1 MLILGMDIAT
11 TTGFCWFEPPKR
23 DDAADLRAAFASMRV
38 GSFKV
43 SGSEPEDKAAAIA
56 PHLIK
61 MFRHEKP
68 DLLVIEQP
76 ARHIQQHDKVIT
88 DMHGSRTVKTI
99 NPGTTILLNQ
109 LTGAVVTI
117 ARAYSIQFMTIS
129 EETWRK
135 EAYGFGRKKG
145 WQRPQWKKHAR
156 ELCQVKG
163 VAVTND
169 DQAEACWVAFAGW
182 RSQTFK
188 MMLNQARAA

>member
-1 MLILGMDIAT
+1 MALLLGFDVAT
-11 TTGFCWFEPPKR
+11 TTGFCWFEPPVR
-23 DDAADLRAAFASMRV
+23 DNAVDLRAAFASMRV

-43 SGSEPEDKAAAIA
+43 TGSEPEDKASDMA

-61 MFRHEKP
+61 MFRQEKP

-76 ARHIQQHDKVIT
+76 VRHVQQHDKVVT

-117 ARAYSIQFMTIS
+117 ARAYSIPFMTIPG
-129 EETWRK
+129 ETWRK
-135 EAYGFGRKKG
+135 ETYGFGRKKG
-145 WQRPQWKKHAR
+145 WQRPHWKKHAR
-156 ELCQVKG
+156 ELCRSKG
-163 VAVTND
+163 IKVTND
-169 DQAEACWVAFAGW
+169 DQAEACWIAFAGW

-188 MMLNQARAA
+188 MMQARAA